1 MLPYICEMKRYGI
14 DLNTNNI
21 NAYYR
26 GGRIDSLSYC
36 N

>member
-1 MLPYICEMKRYGI
+1 MLPYICEMKKYGI
-14 DLNTNNI
+14 DLNINNI

-26 GGRIDSLSYC
+26 GGWIDSLSYC